1 MNLTRKQ
8 IDALRAY
15 AEKRKGELAELI
27 TDAADT
33 IEILHTKLSELNGE
47 KPNQYYHD
55 GWILCSEKLPKKNGW
70 YICSIKGGNVNAL
83 YYTGKTWIDNVRKHM
98 FELYDI
104 TSKLTGMKISPEKE
118 SVYWDGWVI
127 AWMPLPEAY
136 KGDK

>member
-33 IEILHTKLSELNGE
+33 IEILNTKLSELNGE
-47 KPNQYYHD
+47 NYHG
-55 GWILCSEKLPKKNGW
+55 GWIPCSEKLPEEYGW
-70 YICSIKGGNVNAL
+70 YICSIKGGNVNTL
-83 YYTGKTWIDNVRKHM
+83 YYTGKTWIDNVRKNM
-98 FELYDI
+98 FELYNI
-104 TSKLTGMKISPEKE
+104 TSKLTGKKISPENA